1 MASSFQRILC
11 PVEFDAN
18 SLEALKTAAE
28 MARLASGTVFV
39 LHVLAPIAST
49 PTPELLDACLAEEQA
64 VRERLTEIA
73 RARLEGLSFE
83 VLTRTGDPAIGIV
96 HAEEELNAGLVVIAT
111 HTSRNTPRSF
121 SGSIAEMVI
130 RESICPVM
138 TVRPSPSGDPD
149 AVGSHMTAS
158 SLTASPDMTVA
169 HVQQMMSLNRCR
181 TLPVLE
187 GDKLVGIVTDRDL
200 ASSDATSDTAIGMLM
215 TSEVLTVSPRS
226 SIQEA
231 ARLLLE
237 CEVEALPVVDDQKLV
252 GIITRSDILKAFS
265 SVEPPPVHRL
275 RSVLAKRTPTV
286 SRG

>member
-11 PVEFDAN
+11 PIDFDAN
-18 SLEALKTAAE
+18 SMEALQTAAE
-28 MARLASGTVFV
+28 VARLAGGIVFV
-39 LHVLAPIAST
+39 LHVLPSIAST
-49 PTPELLDACLAEEQA
+49 TTPGLVDACLAEEQA

-73 RARLEGLSFE
+73 RTRLDGLKFE
-83 VLTRTGDPAIGIV
+83 ILTRTGDSAIGIV
-96 HAEEELNAGLVVIAT
+96 HAEEELNADLVVIAT
-111 HTSRNTPRSF
+111 HAGRNTPRPF
-121 SGSIAEMVI
+121 PGSIAERVI

-138 TVRPSPSGDPD
+138 TVRPSPSGDAD

-181 TLPVLE
+181 SLPVLD

-215 TSEVLTVSPRS
+215 TREVLTVSPRS

-237 CEVEALPVVDDQKLV
+237 CEVEALPVIDDQKLA

-265 SVEPPPVHRL
+265 SVEPPAVHRL
-275 RSVLAKRTPTV
+275 RSVLALRTPTV